1 MIEVVFGESE
11 AALIRQ
17 SQLDHFL
24 VRHKTEA
31 EDVICLGWMMEIGDI
46 QQEATS
52 PYRQNLIFSMCP
64 QNQWKHRPE
73 IIEEFRNLGKKYNDE
88 FQKLVHLL
96 SLDHPIRIW
105 YSSAPYALCG
115 FYHLCFLLKET
126 DVPISA
132 VNLPPYVIKDNVV
145 LEYANWGEVAPE
157 ELCYFLSYERPVT
170 KQELSMFSHKW
181 KFLKKENSPLR
192 AVLNGQLTSVKEDF
206 YDFLLKEALL
216 KGPMKEAECIG
227 TLLGVMPTGMRDYWW
242 HNRIEKLIHQGDLC
256 LLETSDRPYART
268 ISLP

>member
-1 MIEVVFGESE
+1 
-11 AALIRQ
+11 
-17 SQLDHFL
+17 
-24 VRHKTEA
+24 
-31 EDVICLGWMMEIGDI
+31 MEIGDI

-145 LEYANWGEVAPE
+145 LEYANWE
-157 ELCYFLSYERPVT
+157 
-170 KQELSMFSHKW
+170 K
-181 KFLKKENSPLR
+181 SPLK
-192 AVLNGQLTSVKEDF
+192 NSVIF
-206 YDFLLKEALL
+206 F
-216 KGPMKEAECIG
+216 PMKDQSRSRSFLCF
-227 TLLGVMPTGMRDYWW
+227 Y
-242 HNRIEKLIHQGDLC
+242 KLNF
-256 LLETSDRPYART
+256 
-268 ISLP
+268 